1 MAVTTL
7 IILAIWTAVSPIEW
21 VREEV
26 DDITGESFGRCR
38 GEHVTAWFAPIS
50 VIMIIP
56 IALTFVMAW
65 KTKDVDQAFSETW
78 WIFALI
84 LVQLQVRLP
93 CIFWCK

>member
-7 IILAIWTAVSPIEW
+7 IILVAWTAVSPIEW

-38 GEHVTAWFAPIS
+38 GEHVAEWFAPIS
-50 VIMIIP
+50 VILIIP

-65 KTKDVDQAFSETW
+65 KTKDVDERFSETG

-93 CIFWCK
+93 CISW